1 MTKKESRELINN
13 IEKIAKRS
21 KHIKVE
27 GIQRWFDY
35 YRIDLRV
42 SRESTSVV
50 KELYSYL
57 SSVCPFIDDERNR
70 GEKEYPSI
78 WFYSYD
84 DSILNDFDE
93 DEYYFEINVMLW

>member
-1 MTKKESRELINN
+1 MTKKESREMINN
-13 IEKIAKRS
+13 IERITKRS

-27 GIQRWFDY
+27 GIKSWFGL

-42 SRESTSVV
+42 SRENTSVV

-57 SSVCPFIDDERNR
+57 SSVCPFVDDERNR
-70 GEKEYPSI
+70 GEDKYPSI

-84 DSILNDFDE
+84 DSINDFNE